1 MLLHTTRF
9 GTIQAETDDIFL
21 FPNGLIGLE
30 DFRRWVLL
38 ADAENDAVGWLQS
51 TSHPDVAVAV
61 VSPRRFVQ
69 EYSVRIPRG
78 ELARLQLDESDRA
91 FVLSLV
97 SQNQHGL
104 TLNLKAPLLFNLDRR
119 LACQLVTSD
128 DQPLQWDLSVP
139 ILKMRKSA

>member
-9 GTIQAETDDIFL
+9 GTIQVETDDVFL
-21 FPNGLIGLE
+21 FSNGLIGLE

-61 VSPRRFVQ
+61 VSPRRFVANYQ
-69 EYSVRIPRG
+69 VRIPRA
-78 ELARLQLDESDRA
+78 ELAHLELDELDRA

-97 SQNQHGL
+97 SRNQLGL
-104 TLNLKAPLLFNLDRR
+104 TLNLRAPVLFNLDRR
-119 LACQLVTSD
+119 LGRQVVTID
-128 DQPLQWDLSVP
+128 EQPIQWDLPVP
-139 ILKMRKSA
+139 ILKMRRSA

>member
-9 GTIQAETDDIFL
+9 GTIQTEAEDVFL
-21 FPNGLIGLE
+21 FPHGLIGLE

-61 VSPRRFVQ
+61 VSPRRFVPDYQ
-69 EYSVRIPRG
+69 VRIPRSDL
-78 ELARLQLDESDRA
+78 EQLQLDELDRT

-97 SQNQHGL
+97 SRNQHGL
-104 TLNLKAPLLFNLDRR
+104 TLNLRAPVLFNLDRR
-119 LACQLVTSD
+119 LASQAGEGASES
-128 DQPLQWDLSVP
+128 PLISCA
-139 ILKMRKSA
+139 M